1 MVAGTPRQTELGTL
15 GWQRS
20 KKRDKQGECTSLGS
34 HGDGVEVRL
43 LDPGAIRD

>member
-1 MVAGTPRQTELGTL
+1 MVASIPCQRELGTF

-20 KKRDKQGECTSLGS
+20 KKRDKQGECTNLRR
-34 HGDGVEVRL
+34 HGDGVEVRH